1 MNATATKPAANT
13 TTEDYKKLYEET
25 TEAPASQLH
34 NAGAKKVAA
43 KVISTFN
50 EVLIPKAE
58 LKLLAD
64 IKEAIARDDFDAA
77 EALMAQRK
85 DIKNNQAKDGNIIK
99 EIRKHDF
106 NLVLKAFR
114 NEFDSIIYEIAYNV
128 LTGTHTAIAEASKA
142 TRAPRGS
149 KQTDGDAAN
158 ASTSTRKKSIFK
170 VTKKDGTVVEFP
182 MILGPKGNVDYKAA
196 EEAYKALGFEVK
208 KEGDEYM
215 VEPGTIEL
223 KAGGNVMVNRSNL
236 MEAIE
241 KQTSKQFDGWTV
253 EKIKLD

>member
-58 LKLLAD
+58 LNLLAD
-64 IKEAIARDDFDAA
+64 IKAAIARDDFDAA

-85 DIKNNQAKDGNIIK
+85 EIKNNQAKDGNIIK

-142 TRAPRGS
+142 TRAPRGTKATES
-149 KQTDGDAAN
+149 KPESSDRIT
-158 ASTSTRKKSIFK
+158 
-170 VTKKDGTVVEFP
+170 TVYEISKGGKTVEFP
-182 MILGPKGNVDYKAA
+182 IRAGRSKLSPDRDAF
-196 EEAYKALGFEVK
+196 EFLGFKVELDEDK
-208 KEGDEYM
+208 KEYL
-215 VEPGTIEL
+215 EPGTVKQKDGSEVPATR
-223 KAGGNVMVNRSNL
+223 KAIAQ
-236 MEAIE
+236 AITDKLEGFE
-241 KQTSKQFDGWTV
+241 KFD
-253 EKIKLD
+253 IKNITQQ